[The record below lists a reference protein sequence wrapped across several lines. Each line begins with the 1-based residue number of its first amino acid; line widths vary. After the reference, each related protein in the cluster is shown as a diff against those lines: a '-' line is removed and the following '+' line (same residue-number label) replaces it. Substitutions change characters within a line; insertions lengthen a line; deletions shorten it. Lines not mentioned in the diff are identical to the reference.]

1 MGTRALFSFK
11 DEHNTLTVYK
21 HWDGYPEK
29 RGAYGFIAKAVSF
42 AWELPRFEA
51 DDFAAA
57 FVAANKKQGGGD
69 IRLTNEATT
78 NGDTMGIEYW
88 YTITAENDCLKV
100 ECRDLWNGEDLPEV
114 FITKTGVVMM
124 RDAELAT
131 AADLPL

>member
-1 MGTRALFSFK
+1 MSTRALFSFK
-11 DEHNTLTVYK
+11 DSDSLITVYK
-21 HWDGYPEK
+21 HYDGYPEK

-69 IRLTNEATT
+69 IRLLSADAT
-78 NGDTMGIEYW
+78 NGDVLGIEYE
-88 YTITAENDCLKV
+88 YTITAENDCLRV
-100 ECRDLWNGEDLPEV
+100 ECRDLWNSENLPPV
-114 FITKTGVVMM
+114 YITKTGVIMI
-124 RDAELAT
+124 RDTETAT